1 MGKLVAFA
9 ALATL
14 VAAPAAIA
22 KERNLALTGKPSIT
36 TAGKASRV
44 TITVTRDKQ
53 PDAGRSPIVRLVSSC
68 SVSTSSRVVN
78 IVARATTKMGVYRAR
93 VVFPSAGTWRVTVID
108 ATTGRAYPFGTTRVL
123 PTT

>member
-1 MGKLVAFA
+1 MRKLVAFA
-9 ALATL
+9 ALAAL

-22 KERNLALTGKPSIT
+22 KERNLALTGKPSVT
-36 TAGKASRV
+36 TAGKASQV

-53 PDAGRSPIVRLVSSC
+53 PDAGRSPIVRLVSSS

-78 IVARATTKMGVYRAR
+78 IVARATTRMGVYRAR
-93 VVFPSAGTWRVTVID
+93 IVFPSAGTWRVTVID
-108 ATTGRAYPFGTTRVL
+108 ATTGRAYAFGTTRVL

>member
-1 MGKLVAFA
+1 MRKLVAFA
-9 ALATL
+9 ALAAL

-22 KERNLALTGKPSIT
+22 KERNLALTGKPSVT
-36 TAGKASRV
+36 TAGKASQV
-44 TITVTRDKQ
+44 TVSVTRDKQ
-53 PDAGRSPIVRLVSSC
+53 PDAGRSPIVRLVSSS
-68 SVSTSSRVVN
+68 SVSTSRRVVN

>member
-1 MGKLVAFA
+1 MRKVVAFA
-9 ALATL
+9 ALAAL

-22 KERNLALTGKPSIT
+22 KERNLALTGKPSVT
-36 TAGKASRV
+36 TAGKASQV
-44 TITVTRDKQ
+44 TVSVTRDKQ
-53 PDAGRSPIVRLVSSC
+53 PDAGRSPIVRLVSST

-108 ATTGRAYPFGTTRVL
+108 ATTGRAYPFGTKRVL

>member
-1 MGKLVAFA
+1 MRKVVAFA
-9 ALATL
+9 ALAAL

-22 KERNLALTGKPSIT
+22 KERNLALTGKPSVT
-36 TAGKASRV
+36 TVRKASQV
-44 TITVTRDKQ
+44 TVTVTRDKQ
-53 PDAGRSPIVRLVSSC
+53 PDAGRSPIVRLVSSS

>member
-1 MGKLVAFA
+1 MRKLVAFA
-9 ALATL
+9 ALAAL

-53 PDAGRSPIVRLVSSC
+53 PDAGRSPIVRLVSSS

-93 VVFPSAGTWRVTVID
+93 VVFPTAGTWRVTVID
-108 ATTGRAYPFGTTRVL
+108 ATTGRAYAFGTTRVL

>member
-1 MGKLVAFA
+1 MRKLVAFA
-9 ALATL
+9 ALAAL

-22 KERNLALTGKPSIT
+22 KERNLALTGKPSVT
-36 TAGKASRV
+36 TAGKASQV
-44 TITVTRDKQ
+44 TVTVTRDKQ
-53 PDAGRSPIVRLVSSC
+53 PDAGRSPIVRLVSSS
-68 SVSTSSRVVN
+68 SVSASSRVVN

-108 ATTGRAYPFGTTRVL
+108 ATTGRAYAFGTTRVL

>member
-1 MGKLVAFA
+1 MRKLVVFAAFA
-9 ALATL
+9 AL
-14 VAAPAAIA
+14 VAAPAALA
-22 KERNLALTGKPSIT
+22 KERNLALAGKPSVT
-36 TAGKASRV
+36 TAGKASQV

-53 PDAGRSPIVRLVSSC
+53 PDAGRSPIVRLISNS

-108 ATTGRAYPFGTTRVL
+108 AMTGRAYAFGTTRVL

>member
-1 MGKLVAFA
+1 MRKVVAFA
-9 ALATL
+9 ALAAL

-53 PDAGRSPIVRLVSSC
+53 PDAGRSPIVRLVSSS

>member
-1 MGKLVAFA
+1 MRKLVAFA
-9 ALATL
+9 ALAAL

-22 KERNLALTGKPSIT
+22 KERNLALTGKPSVT
-36 TAGKASRV
+36 SAGKASWV

-53 PDAGRSPIVRLVSSC
+53 PDAGRSPIVRLVSNS

-108 ATTGRAYPFGTTRVL
+108 ATTGRAYAFGTTRVL

>member
-1 MGKLVAFA
+1 MRKVVAFA
-9 ALATL
+9 ALAAL

-22 KERNLALTGKPSIT
+22 KERNLALTGKPSVT
-36 TAGKASRV
+36 TAGKASQV
-44 TITVTRDKQ
+44 TVTVTRDKQ
-53 PDAGRSPIVRLVSSC
+53 PDAGRSPIVRLVSSS

>member
-1 MGKLVAFA
+1 MRKVVAFA
-9 ALATL
+9 ALAAL

-22 KERNLALTGKPSIT
+22 KERNLALTGKPSVT
-36 TAGKASRV
+36 TAGKASQV
-44 TITVTRDKQ
+44 TVSVTRDKQ
-53 PDAGRSPIVRLVSSC
+53 PDAGRSPIVRLVSSS

>member
-1 MGKLVAFA
+1 MRKVVAFA
-9 ALATL
+9 ALAAL

-22 KERNLALTGKPSIT
+22 KERNLALTGKPSVT
-36 TAGKASRV
+36 TAGKASQV
-44 TITVTRDKQ
+44 TVTVTRDKQ
-53 PDAGRSPIVRLVSSC
+53 PDAGRSPIVRLVSSS

-108 ATTGRAYPFGTTRVL
+108 ATTGRAYAFGTTRVL

>member
-1 MGKLVAFA
+1 MRKVVAFA
-9 ALATL
+9 ALAAL

-22 KERNLALTGKPSIT
+22 KERNLALTGKPSVT
-36 TAGKASRV
+36 TAGKASQV
-44 TITVTRDKQ
+44 TVSVTRDKQ
-53 PDAGRSPIVRLVSSC
+53 PDAGRSPIVRLVSSS

-123 PTT
+123 PAT